1 MEKMSALERLESLVG
16 VKLLPNDEVDS
27 GGADEMERR
36 IRTLIR
42 PFSSVSDWV
51 VSRASWL

>member
-16 VKLLPNDEVDS
+16 VMVLVIDEVDS
-27 GGADEMERR
+27 GGAEEMDRR

-51 VSRASWL
+51 VSGAS

>member
-16 VKLLPNDEVDS
+16 VMVLVIDEVDP
-27 GGADEMERR
+27 GGAEEIDRR

-51 VSRASWL
+51 VSGASWP